1 MTANDLLA
9 QVKQNL
15 IITFNDDD
23 SLIVSFISAAI
34 SYAEGYQHLDEGYYS
49 THEMSERTKQAVIM
63 LTSHFYESRDGSTGG
78 FFADNTNASD
88 QTYKAVNRLLMLDR
102 EWKVQPMG
110 LGLMNKKAQIISI
123 DRETDSEGFSFE
135 SVAVLAEVRVF
146 VEGRHGSE
154 RWANLAAFSEATDLF
169 KLRKIPGLTITTKH
183 YLVIDEV
190 RYDIL
195 SVENIKGR
203 GMYLE
208 ILAKRVEASNG

>member
-1 MTANDLLA
+1 
-9 QVKQNL
+9 
-15 IITFNDDD
+15 
-23 SLIVSFISAAI
+23 
-34 SYAEGYQHLDEGYYS
+34 
-49 THEMSERTKQAVIM
+49 
-63 LTSHFYESRDGSTGG
+63 
-78 FFADNTNASD
+78 
-88 QTYKAVNRLLMLDR
+88 
-102 EWKVQPMG
+102 MG

-154 RWANLAAFSEATDLF
+154 RWANLTAFSEATDLF

>member
-1 MTANDLLA
+1 
-9 QVKQNL
+9 
-15 IITFNDDD
+15 
-23 SLIVSFISAAI
+23 
-34 SYAEGYQHLDEGYYS
+34 
-49 THEMSERTKQAVIM
+49 
-63 LTSHFYESRDGSTGG
+63 
-78 FFADNTNASD
+78 
-88 QTYKAVNRLLMLDR
+88 
-102 EWKVQPMG
+102 MG

-169 KLRKIPGLTITTKH
+169 KLRTIPGLTITTKH